1 MTTPALVLAVFGEA
15 MGRSIVLSC
24 GATLILGVGIGVALG
39 VAAGSR
45 FDSQVNQLNNFTPEL
60 LTCQA
65 SLKQLDSELLELK
78 SKRGSPCIA
87 TASVEQITATEQGT
101 QYEAKSD
108 SERKLANSWR
118 ISAIEKFV
126 PLSDD
131 QKERLERR
139 FTEEQA
145 AKEGNRESVA
155 ESLDQILGAD
165 DAKVYRDQMQAAFER
180 ARDEELERDTIWMA
194 RKLGLVADQEQRMR
208 ASFAEVEQIIRAEF
222 EGSPNVAD
230 RSAQARVSRM
240 IAENKRRIQLRAE
253 RLRSLLSP
261 EQYQEY
267 VKLESESSASDVEVF
282 HGGGEGE

>member
-1 MTTPALVLAVFGEA
+1 

-24 GATLILGVGIGVALG
+24 GVTLILGVGIGVALG
-39 VAAGSR
+39 VVAGSR
-45 FDSQVNQLNNFTPEL
+45 FDSRVNQPNNLTPEL

-87 TASVEQITATEQGT
+87 TRSVEQITATEQRT
-101 QYEAKSD
+101 QHEAKSD
-108 SERKLANSWR
+108 SEKKLANSWR

-131 QKERLERR
+131 HKERLERK

-145 AKEGNRESVA
+145 AKEEDRESVA

-194 RKLGLVADQEQRMR
+194 RKLGLLAEQEQRMR

-282 HGGGEGE
+282 HSGGEGE